1 MSHNLWFIWRTYAFL
16 DPVSVTESKELC
28 ENINEAISQKKQNFA
43 IVYVSK
49 ESSLPWD
56 VIVLAVLVLESLRS
70 HPSSLVCRVSQH
82 EYQKQDENF
91 RNEDKDENIEFR
103 HPGRQGR

>member
-1 MSHNLWFIWRTYAFL
+1 M
-16 DPVSVTESKELC
+16 SVTESKELC

-49 ESSLPWD
+49 ESSLPQD

-70 HPSSLVCRVSQH
+70 HPSPPGIRARVP
-82 EYQKQDENF
+82 EA
-91 RNEDKDENIEFR
+91 R
-103 HPGRQGR
+103 